1 MICGQFSIMIFVTS
15 LRSYLGRGVAI
26 FVCLQILLNYS
37 LNLPRRKVG
46 REGRR
51 IPLRLVAFH

>member
-1 MICGQFSIMIFVTS
+1 MWSVQYNDFCYLLEIVPGTRCGN
-15 LRSYLGRGVAI
+15 GN
-26 FVCLQILLNYS
+26 FVCLQISLNYS

-46 REGRR
+46 HEGRR